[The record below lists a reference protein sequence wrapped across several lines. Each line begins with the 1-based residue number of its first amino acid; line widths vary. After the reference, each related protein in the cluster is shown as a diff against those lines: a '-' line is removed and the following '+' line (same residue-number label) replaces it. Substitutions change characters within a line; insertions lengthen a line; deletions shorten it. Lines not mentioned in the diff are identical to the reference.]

1 VKLILFRHGLAVDR
15 DAALADKMEDFRR
28 PLIAK
33 GRERTE
39 KMAKLLKG
47 FELEID
53 LLVTS
58 PLVRAM
64 QTAEIV
70 FPVTKSKDIHEC
82 AELVPSAPPQAFAQ
96 WLRTHSKN
104 RTCVMAVG
112 HEPQLSVFASW
123 ALSGLTTS
131 FIELKKSGTIC
142 LEFESLEDVT
152 ARSAEL
158 LWVLSPKLLGKS

>member
-1 VKLILFRHGLAVDR
+1 MKLILFRHGLAVDR
-15 DAALADKMEDFRR
+15 DAALSEKMEDFRR
-28 PLIAK
+28 PLVAK

-39 KMAKLLKG
+39 KMAKRLEG
-47 FELEID
+47 FDLDID
-53 LLVTS
+53 LLITS

-70 FPVTKSKDIHEC
+70 FPMTKSKDIYEC

-96 WLRTHSKN
+96 WLRTHSN
-104 RTCVMAVG
+104 NLTCVMAVG

-131 FIELKKSGTIC
+131 FINLKKSGMIC
-142 LEFESLEDVT
+142 LEFESLSDVT

-158 LWVLSPKLLGKS
+158 LWVLSPKLLAKG